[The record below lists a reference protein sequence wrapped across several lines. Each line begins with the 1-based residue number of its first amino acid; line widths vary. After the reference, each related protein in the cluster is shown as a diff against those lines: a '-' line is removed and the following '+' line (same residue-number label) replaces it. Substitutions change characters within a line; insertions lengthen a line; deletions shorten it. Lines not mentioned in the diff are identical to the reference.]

1 MHKSPEWLFD
11 LFATYGDETAIMEK
25 NGKFTYAQLL
35 DKIDIYRRWLGEMEV
50 ANGESVA
57 IHSDYSFDAIALF
70 FALAAHR
77 CIVVPIISEIEGEIR
92 KRLEIAQVNRIFEK
106 KGENFEAVLREGND
120 EKSPFLE
127 ELKTQGG
134 AGLVLF
140 SSGSTGEP
148 KGMLHNLNNLIES
161 YRGRGRKNLNTL
173 VFLTFDHIG
182 GFDTMMR
189 TLSMGGTLTI
199 PESRRPE
206 KVCEAIQN
214 FEVDVL
220 PASPTFINLMLLGRM
235 HERYNLSSL
244 KILAFGAEPMP
255 EPLLARL
262 RELLPDVELQQ
273 KFGTSETSAIRIKN
287 RNDNSLFFRIDDS
300 KVRYKVVDGELW
312 LKSETQMLGYLNAD
326 TATVTEDGWFRTG
339 DLVEEKEDGY
349 LKIVGRNKEVINVG
363 GEKVLPSEVEEVLH
377 RMPEVADVMVYGEP
391 DAIMGQK
398 VVADIVPD
406 GDYDR
411 KEMKKLVRKFC
422 KGVLESYKIPGK
434 INLVDRTNFG
444 GRFKKI
450 RRK

>member
-1 MHKSPEWLFD
+1 MRKSPEWLFD
-11 LFATYGDETAIMEK
+11 LFETYGDETAIVEK

-35 DKIDIYRRWLGEMEV
+35 NKIDSYRRWLDEMEV
-50 ANGESVA
+50 ASGESVA

-106 KGENFEAVLREGND
+106 SDKKFEVVLREGND
-120 EKSPFLE
+120 EQMPFLE
-127 ELKTQGG
+127 ELRAQGD

-148 KGMLHNLNNLIES
+148 KGMLHNLDNLIES
-161 YRGRGRKNLNTL
+161 YRGRSRKNLNTL

-189 TLSMGGTLTI
+189 TLSMGGALTI

-220 PASPTFINLMLLGRM
+220 PASPTFINLMLLGGM

-255 EPLLARL
+255 VPLLARL
-262 RELLPDVELQQ
+262 RELFPDVELQQ

-287 RNDNSLFFRIDDS
+287 GSDGSLFFRIDDS

-326 TATVTEDGWFRTG
+326 TATVIEEGWFRTG
-339 DLVEEKEDGY
+339 DLVEEREDGC

-377 RMPEVADVMVYGEP
+377 KMPEVADVMVYGEP